1 MRYKYTETKT
11 HGSEIRHPAKHLLS
25 MEKTPMKHGGFQLV
39 IHGDPWRETLRNEA
53 SRSGKVFVFGFA
65 VSSLKRLDEA
75 ILKG

>member
-1 MRYKYTETKT
+1 
-11 HGSEIRHPAKHLLS
+11 
-25 MEKTPMKHGGFQLV
+25 MKHGGFQLV